1 MIHTG
6 TYAGIMIDTQIITS
20 TDNILIVSRSI
31 VMNPKL
37 TELELNPSISTA
49 S

>member
-6 TYAGIMIDTQIITS
+6 KYTGIMIDTQIITS

-37 TELELNPSISTA
+37 TELELDQSISTA